1 MIKNIMARITSF
13 LTSNRVSEEQ
23 MLVWAKTEY
32 GKDWAYAYHQVLPRI
47 TGKKRLMSIL
57 KSIMNYFKGDGLSR
71 EERWLSESS
80 DLVDLERRQKQLIYG
95 TQRGLFDK

>member
-32 GKDWAYAYHQVLPRI
+32 GKDWAYAYHQILPRI
-47 TGKKRLMSIL
+47 IRER
-57 KSIMNYFKGDGLSR
+57 KSK
-71 EERWLSESS
+71 
-80 DLVDLERRQKQLIYG
+80 
-95 TQRGLFDK
+95 